1 MLSDKLKEL
10 QAARTKLAELE
21 KSVATERNTALAGL
35 PSQYGFASAEAF
47 IAAVRAASGQRRG
60 RKPGSGTGA
69 VKTSPGK
76 RRKRAKVTDETR
88 AAVKKFV
95 EQGKTGQEI
104 ATALG
109 ISLPTVQNIKKALG
123 LVRKRK

>member
-1 MLSDKLKEL
+1 MLSEKLKEL

-21 KSVATERNTALAGL
+21 KSVTAERNKELAALPA
-35 PSQYGFASAEAF
+35 QYGFESADAF
-47 IAAVRAASGQRRG
+47 LAAVRAASGKRRG
-60 RKPGSGTGA
+60 RKPGSGGGA
-69 VKTSPGK
+69 AKASPGK

-88 AAVKKFV
+88 AAVKKLV
-95 EQGKTGQEI
+95 EQEKTGQEI

-123 LVRKRK
+123 LVRKKK